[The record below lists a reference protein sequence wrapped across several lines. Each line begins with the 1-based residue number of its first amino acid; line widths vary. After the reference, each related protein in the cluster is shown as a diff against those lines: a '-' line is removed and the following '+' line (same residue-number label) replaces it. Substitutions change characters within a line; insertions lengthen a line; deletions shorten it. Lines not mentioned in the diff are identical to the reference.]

1 MNKKPYT
8 FVEIDVLLWED
19 EDVVTLSSPSD
30 DDQNVNDVTSD
41 DIFG

>member
-8 FVEIDVLLWED
+8 FVEIGVSLWED
-19 EDVVTLSSPSD
+19 EDVVTLSSPD
-30 DDQNVNDVTSD
+30 EDDQKGNDVTND